1 MKSLK
6 IAAALAVFALSHAAQ
21 ANLVVNGG
29 FENPNQAPGTWSIYT
44 AIPGWTL
51 TPDVE
56 IRNAVVGTAYEGSN
70 YAELD
75 TAANS
80 IISQTIATVVGA
92 VYEISFAYSPRIDI
106 PSASNGIEVYFGGV
120 LIGTETGT
128 GTSTHT
134 WQLPSY
140 LATAASASSVLLF
153 KAIGTSDGLGG
164 SLDAVSVNAV
174 PLPGTVALLGLG
186 LVAFAAR
193 RRAAK

>member
-1 MKSLK
+1 MG
-6 IAAALAVFALSHAAQ
+6 LSQAAQ

-29 FENPNQAPGTWSIYT
+29 FEDPNQAPGTWSIYT
-44 AIPGWTL
+44 TIPGWTL

-75 TAANS
+75 TTANS
-80 IISQTIATVVGA
+80 IISQTIATMVGA
-92 VYEISFAYSPRIDI
+92 MYEISFAYSPRINI

-120 LIGTETGT
+120 LIATATGT

-140 LATAASASSVLLF
+140 LATATSASSVLLF
-153 KAIGTSDGLGG
+153 KAVGTNDSLGG
-164 SLDAVSVNAV
+164 SLDDVRVNAV

-186 LVAFAAR
+186 LVGFAAR